1 MIRTHIPNRYSE
13 RKFLKGEINMTFIKN
28 HSYFL
33 MSLVLL
39 LFFSFMIIKKMEQEI
54 VYEQIIVSEGD
65 TLWAYSQEYAN
76 GMPVEKWIDEMIA
89 INHLSS
95 DKIRAGEKLQI
106 PVSPQKI
113 QYNDIATN
121 LTEEQN

>member
-106 PVSPQKI
+106 PVTPQKI

>member
-1 MIRTHIPNRYSE
+1 
-13 RKFLKGEINMTFIKN
+13 MTFIKN